1 MKKGTIMFM
10 SLCFLLIFSQACEK
24 KTAVI
29 KENGGGPVL
38 AKVNDTEIT
47 LSDFNERLKEYPS
60 IAHGGTVDLETKKGF
75 LDNLIVRELLYQEAI
90 HNGLDKEKAT
100 AVLLEEMKKRIL
112 VDRFFKKELEEN
124 VKVTGE
130 DVKKFYD
137 EHPDEAKTPMEI
149 RARHILLKTHEDAE
163 MVKKRLKTGSKF
175 EDLAKTYSIDPGSKT
190 KGGDLGFFPAGAMV
204 PEFDA
209 AALKLNTGETSD
221 IVETRFG
228 FHVIK
233 VVEKREGK
241 QKSFDEA
248 KDELEQKL
256 IKKKRKE
263 KFDNLVAGLKSKAK
277 INIKE
282 DLLK

>member
-1 MKKGTIMFM
+1 
-10 SLCFLLIFSQACEK
+10 
-24 KTAVI
+24 
-29 KENGGGPVL
+29 
-38 AKVNDTEIT
+38 
-47 LSDFNERLKEYPS
+47 
-60 IAHGGTVDLETKKGF
+60 
-75 LDNLIVRELLYQEAI
+75 
-90 HNGLDKEKAT
+90 
-100 AVLLEEMKKRIL
+100 
-112 VDRFFKKELEEN
+112 
-124 VKVTGE
+124 
-130 DVKKFYD
+130 
-137 EHPDEAKTPMEI
+137 
-149 RARHILLKTHEDAE
+149 
-163 MVKKRLKTGSKF
+163 
-175 EDLAKTYSIDPGSKT
+175 
-190 KGGDLGFFPAGAMV
+190 MV

-282 DLLK
+282 ELLK